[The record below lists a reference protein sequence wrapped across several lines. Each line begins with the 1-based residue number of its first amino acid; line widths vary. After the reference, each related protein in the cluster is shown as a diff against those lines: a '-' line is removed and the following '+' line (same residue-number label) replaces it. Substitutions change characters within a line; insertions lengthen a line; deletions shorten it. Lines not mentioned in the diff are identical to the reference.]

1 MNRMTVGLG
10 ALALIL
16 STGSGAAGIA
26 LGGGVILDPERSTAW
41 VAAPEGRIAAV
52 NLDDGSLRW
61 NGPALGHPLAVVDGK
76 LLVALRPEE
85 LGTWPFALVNP
96 ETGAV
101 GERFAVAMPAGIMA
115 SLEPMPSQQFE
126 VFVQVMEGR
135 AQLHWFSQRWPL
147 RGAKLE
153 NDEGVT
159 SAEGVVQVD
168 IAEARATRADALTP
182 VRPRVDL
189 DASERILGLAE
200 IQLRSADDRH
210 AMQRTPVADAVLG
223 QRWEWQI
230 HDRSGGAEVSRL
242 VLPEA
247 AAPWLLD
254 GERFLWVSR
263 PQVMI
268 GQDGVLFEQ
277 PASLFAVGLEE
288 STVLWSVAL
297 RDPVYRGSAPP

>member
-1 MNRMTVGLG
+1 MNRISIGLG

-16 STGSGAAGIA
+16 STATGAAGVP
-26 LGGGVILDPERSTAW
+26 LGSGVILDTGRSTAW

-61 NGPALGHPLAVVDGK
+61 NGPALGHPLAVVEGQ
-76 LLVALRPEE
+76 LLVALRPDEPGIW
-85 LGTWPFALVNP
+85 LFALVNP

-101 GERFAVAMPAGIMA
+101 GERFAVSMPAGVVA

-126 VFVQVMEGR
+126 VFAQVVDGQV
-135 AQLHWFSQRWPL
+135 QLHWFSQRWPF

-153 NDEGVT
+153 DDEGVT
-159 SAEGVVQVD
+159 TAEGVVQVD
-168 IAEARATRADALTP
+168 IGMAQATRAEALTP
-182 VRPRVDL
+182 VRPRIDL
-189 DASERILGLAE
+189 DASERIAGLAE
-200 IQLRSADDRH
+200 VQLRSADDRH

-230 HDRSGGAEVSRL
+230 HSRSSGSEVTRL

-254 GERFLWVSR
+254 GERLFWVSR
-263 PQVMI
+263 PQLMV
-268 GQDGVLFEQ
+268 GADGKLSEQ
-277 PASLFAVGLEE
+277 PASLFAVGLGE
-288 STVLWSVAL
+288 SETLWSVSL